1 MAQKTYAILGAG
13 GSFGIHTAFY
23 LLDHADPKKVI
34 GVGRNPLRP
43 EPFSLNIERHPRFRY
58 HAFHVTYELDSVLE
72 DVQHRLFDL
81 GGILCVPGTDESAFS
96 IMLDERVER
105 LERLMDGWMEA
116 QGPLEEFI
124 LPGGAPA
131 SAHLHVARCHVRR
144 AEQLVMT
151 LLRSEPINLA
161 SVRYLNRLSD
171 ALFVMAREVNRR
183 GGVPD
188 VTWKPA
194 GPVKKGT

>member
-1 MAQKTYAILGAG
+1 MRITRVYTKHGDQGFTRLGD
-13 GSFGIHTAFY
+13 GSKVAK
-23 LLDHADPKKVI
+23 DHPRVVAYGEVDLANSVI
-34 GVGRNPLRP
+34 GVARAML
-43 EPFSLNIERHPRFRY
+43 EY
-58 HAFHVTYELDSVLE
+58 KELDAILE

-81 GGILCVPGTDESAFS
+81 GGVLCVPGTDESAFTA
-96 IMLDERVER
+96 MLDARVAE
-105 LERLMDGWMEA
+105 LEKRMDGWMEV

-131 SAHLHVARCHVRR
+131 SAQLHVARCHVRR

-151 LLRSEPINLA
+151 LQRTEPINLA
-161 SVRYLNRLSD
+161 TIRYLNRLSD

-183 GGVPD
+183 AGVKD

-194 GPVKKGT
+194 APPKGGA